1 MSNLED
7 IRILRR
13 PQASQALNS
22 QIEEKFRRAPIFV
35 KTVNGSGVEG
45 KKGATT
51 TDVEVDS

>member
-7 IRILRR
+7 IRILQR

-22 QIEEKFRRAPIFV
+22 QIEKKFRHVPIFV
-35 KTVNGSGVEG
+35 KTVNRSGVEG

-51 TDVEVDS
+51 TAVEVDS